1 MRVLFAL
8 NNDSNSRKI
17 AQCYQES
24 NGNERIEYKCV
35 YYFRS
40 LIDEVKKNKNYDRII
55 IHENLE
61 TISVKNQD
69 AIDKFLFNNIDKVTD
84 ECGKADIIIICSEN
98 RTNRDDFIKKLFN
111 IGIYTILTGDDRT
124 VGNLC
129 KYIKKPLTK
138 KEAKSRYEIDVD
150 SNPYEEDNNVNEIE
164 IRNIIAFYEKNRGD
178 YDKVIKGFDSLYDQ
192 YTMNKLRIIIGY
204 LPGDVQNM
212 LANGSEKFRIVV
224 GINGAQ
230 FSNVPPPGQNPN
242 RGRKGASDMQFV
254 EQPPMGPQQPPMGPQ
269 QPPMGPQQPP
279 MGPQQPPMGP
289 QQPPM
294 GPQQPPMGPQQ
305 PPIVEEKEDVAKLQ
319 ENSTSNMPKRPEMPS
334 QPISQVQPQIKVEV
348 SQANTQ
354 PNKPKMD
361 APVMVSVKVPNNPNL
376 GMRTEPNKPKIPVK
390 PTMNKIEENIDKEQ
404 IPVVEIP
411 KPTPPPVMETPKPTP
426 PVMETPKPTPPPVV
440 ETPKPTPPPVMETP
454 KTNPT
459 PMAGQTFVPPVPPM
473 GGNAQGGFQT
483 ITQVIDKTSIQT
495 VYETP
500 SDYKKAI
507 AFVGSHKVGT
517 TFTINA
523 IAAALTSNGIKTAII
538 DLTRNKDM
546 YMIYAAN
553 DDEMKEVAANSL
565 ANLSAGVD
573 LPLRIGRLSIY
584 TALPRNDKTKYDCV
598 RMLDVARK
606 ENTVVLIDADFT
618 TPLEVFRL
626 VQNIYIVQDMDI
638 LNLMPIT
645 MFLRELKHRDVDITK
660 SSIIINKY
668 VRCALAI
675 PKLIEGLSYFSN
687 PEMTFVDELLP
698 KNVRKFMLSFDEQ
711 NYIRYVEGVYYN
723 KMNFS
728 GFSDQFKQELATIVQ
743 DVYPISGNG
752 QKNNQPQKKGGFWN
766 RHKR

>member
-1 MRVLFAL
+1 
-8 NNDSNSRKI
+8 
-17 AQCYQES
+17 
-24 NGNERIEYKCV
+24 
-35 YYFRS
+35 
-40 LIDEVKKNKNYDRII
+40 
-55 IHENLE
+55 
-61 TISVKNQD
+61 
-69 AIDKFLFNNIDKVTD
+69 
-84 ECGKADIIIICSEN
+84 
-98 RTNRDDFIKKLFN
+98 
-111 IGIYTILTGDDRT
+111 
-124 VGNLC
+124 
-129 KYIKKPLTK
+129 
-138 KEAKSRYEIDVD
+138 
-150 SNPYEEDNNVNEIE
+150 
-164 IRNIIAFYEKNRGD
+164 
-178 YDKVIKGFDSLYDQ
+178 
-192 YTMNKLRIIIGY
+192 
-204 LPGDVQNM
+204 
-212 LANGSEKFRIVV
+212 
-224 GINGAQ
+224 
-230 FSNVPPPGQNPN
+230 
-242 RGRKGASDMQFV
+242 
-254 EQPPMGPQQPPMGPQ
+254 
-269 QPPMGPQQPP
+269 
-279 MGPQQPPMGP
+279 
-289 QQPPM
+289 
-294 GPQQPPMGPQQ
+294 
-305 PPIVEEKEDVAKLQ
+305 
-319 ENSTSNMPKRPEMPS
+319 
-334 QPISQVQPQIKVEV
+334 
-348 SQANTQ
+348 
-354 PNKPKMD
+354 
-361 APVMVSVKVPNNPNL
+361 
-376 GMRTEPNKPKIPVK
+376 
-390 PTMNKIEENIDKEQ
+390 
-404 IPVVEIP
+404 
-411 KPTPPPVMETPKPTP
+411 METPKPTPP

>member
-24 NGNERIEYKCV
+24 NNERIEYKCV

-40 LIDEVKKNKNYDRII
+40 LIEEVKKNKNYDRII

-61 TISVKNQD
+61 PISVKNQD

-98 RTNRDDFIKKLFN
+98 RTKRDPFLKKLFN
-111 IGIYTILTGDDRT
+111 IGIYTMLTGDDRT

-129 KYIKKPLTK
+129 KHIKKPLTK
-138 KEAKSRYEIDVD
+138 KEAKAIYEVDVE
-150 SNPYEEDNNVNEIE
+150 SNPYEEDNTVNEIE

-242 RGRKGASDMQFV
+242 RGRKGASDMQFIDQPPM
-254 EQPPMGPQQPPMGPQ
+254 ESQQPPMGVQQPPMAPQQPPMGPQ

-279 MGPQQPPMGP
+279 MAPQQPPMGVQQPPMAPQQPPTGPQQPPMEAQQPPMVP

-294 GPQQPPMGPQQ
+294 GEQQPPVAPQQ
-305 PPIVEEKEDVAKLQ
+305 SP
-319 ENSTSNMPKRPEMPS
+319 M
-334 QPISQVQPQIKVEV
+334 ISQVQPQIKVEL
-348 SQANTQ
+348 SHANEQ
-354 PNKPKMD
+354 PKKPTMD
-361 APVMVSVKVPNNPNL
+361 TPVMVSVKVPSNPNV
-376 GMRTEPNKPKIPVK
+376 GTRIEPNKPKIPTK
-390 PTMNKIEENIDKEQ
+390 PKPNVNNIDEKVETQ
-404 IPVVEIP
+404 KPNPPPVVEIP
-411 KPTPPPVMETPKPTP
+411 KS
-426 PVMETPKPTPPPVV
+426 PVV
-440 ETPKPTPPPVMETP
+440 ETPKPPVIETP
-454 KTNPT
+454 KST
-459 PMAGQTFVPPVPPM
+459 PPIGGQSFVPPVTPM
-473 GGNAQGGFQT
+473 GGNASQGGFQT

-523 IAAALTSNGIKTAII
+523 IAAALAGNGIKTAII

-553 DDEMKEVAANSL
+553 DDDSKEVAANSL

-573 LPLRIGRLSIY
+573 LPLKVGRLSIY

-598 RMLDVARK
+598 RMLDIARK
-606 ENTVVLIDADFT
+606 ENSVVLIDADFT

-698 KNVRKFMLSFDEQ
+698 KNIRKFMLSFDEQ
-711 NYIRYVEGVYYN
+711 NYIRYIEGIYYN
-723 KMNFS
+723 KINYS

-743 DVYPISGNG
+743 DIYPISGNR
-752 QKNNQPQKKGGFWN
+752 QSNNQPQKKGGFWN